1 MPRHPGPPTVAFAIR
16 GPITRADL
24 PGLCERVCA
33 RLAESAQVVV
43 CDVEG
48 VEPDAVTVDAL
59 ARLQLGA
66 CRHGCRIVLRNA
78 SEPLLEL
85 VELMGL
91 ANVLSERRS
100 RAEGRNAGR
109 ASRRRGRT

>member
-1 MPRHPGPPTVAFAIR
+1 MSFPAARRPSAQMPPGALSVAFAIR
-16 GPITRADL
+16 GPIRRADL

-33 RLAESAQVVV
+33 LLLHSGSTVR

-59 ARLQLGA
+59 ARLQLA
-66 CRHGCRIVLRNA
+66 AHRHECDVVLECA
-78 SEPLLEL
+78 SPALLEL

-91 ANVLSERRS
+91 ENVLPVERLGE
-100 RAEGRNAGR
+100 APGV
-109 ASRRRGRT
+109 